1 MIISETMLRRYFTA
15 SVLLRRNIS
24 ALFMTGD
31 KAKENFAVLSPVLN
45 FDERLNHFQEI
56 QENLRRRKLTVD
68 FDDFKSEYE
77 LYTSIKERKRAIEEQ
92 RVKLSNLIRNSPSE
106 ADGLKIQAVQL
117 REDLKLLTKNSYH
130 LEDSFVKSYL
140 CLPNFIHERT
150 PESEKKVIYSFKT
163 DKPQSSSGIS
173 DELIEFYD
181 PTCYYMKSEAAKFD
195 LFMPMHVLDLF
206 QDKGFI
212 KFSNPD
218 FTRSVIA
225 EGGGVDTKDLFLL
238 KEDDIENKLNLL
250 HLTGSGSLLNY
261 LSFVTKLTVFQ
272 SAFPFKYICTGKQY
286 DARNHFEHRDLYKA
300 VQATCCQSFV
310 ATADG
315 NTFDDIMS
323 EQIKIFIEIFERFD
337 LPFNIVY
344 YPADQLAQAE
354 SCRVGV
360 EMFSPSQNYHIEFGN
375 FSYYS
380 DYISKRLLFNYK
392 IEKDF
397 HFPHIYSGTLNIY
410 KLLLVLIENSK
421 DFKCPMWLQPEE
433 RN

>member
-1 MIISETMLRRYFTA
+1 MSIISEKMLRRYFTA

-24 ALFMTGD
+24 ALFVTGD

-45 FDERLNHFQEI
+45 FDERMNNFQEI
-56 QENLRRRKLTVD
+56 KENIRRRKLIVN

-77 LYTSIKERKRAIEEQ
+77 LYTSIKERKKAIEDK
-92 RVKLSNLIRNSPSE
+92 RVELYNLIKESPAE
-106 ADGLKIQAVQL
+106 ADALKIQAVQL
-117 REDLKLLTKNSYH
+117 REDLKQLTKNSYH
-130 LEDSFVKSYL
+130 LEDSFVKNYL

-150 PESEKKVIYSFKT
+150 PESGKKVIYSFKN
-163 DKPQSSSGIS
+163 DKPQSCSAIP

-181 PTCYYMKSEAAKFD
+181 PTCYYMKGEAAKFD
-195 LFMPMHVLDLF
+195 LFMPMHVLDLH
-206 QDKGFI
+206 QDKGFT

-238 KEDDIENKLNLL
+238 KEDDVENKLNLL
-250 HLTGSGSLLNY
+250 HLTGSGSFLNY
-261 LSFVTKLTVFQ
+261 LSFVTKLTVFK
-272 SAFPFKYICTGKQY
+272 SLFPLKYICSGKQY
-286 DARNHFEHRDLYKA
+286 DARNHFEHQDLYRA

-310 ATADG
+310 ATADES
-315 NTFDDIMS
+315 TFDDTMS
-323 EQIKIFIEIFERFD
+323 EQIKILIEIFERFD

-344 YPADQLAQAE
+344 YPANQLAQAE

-360 EMFSPSQNYHIEFGN
+360 EMFSPSQNNHIEVAN
-375 FSYYS
+375 FSYYG
-380 DYISKRLLFNYK
+380 DYISKRLLFNFK

-397 HFPHIYSGTLNIY
+397 HFPHIFSGTVNIY

-421 DFKCPMWLQPEE
+421 DFKCPKWLQP
-433 RN
+433 